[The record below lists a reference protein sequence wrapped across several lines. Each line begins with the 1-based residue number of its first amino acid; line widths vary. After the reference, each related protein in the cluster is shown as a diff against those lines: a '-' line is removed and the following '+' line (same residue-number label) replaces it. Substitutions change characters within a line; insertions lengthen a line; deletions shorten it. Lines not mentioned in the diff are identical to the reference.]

1 MNRTEIQTRNIFKK
15 IYGVDVVMFATSERR
30 WNEATMYFNE
40 GSE

>member
-1 MNRTEIQTRNIFKK
+1 MRLTSETRNMFKK